1 MGFFDIIKEVTKTVA
16 NDSNKELAKNA
27 SKQVFEMGKEAAKN
41 IDTKQVTKV
50 AGDLFNSF
58 LKSRK

>member
-16 NDSNKELAKNA
+16 NESNKELAKNA
-27 SKQVFEMGKEAAKN
+27 SKQMLELGKNAAKN

-50 AGDLFNSF
+50 AGDLLTSF

>member
-1 MGFFDIIKEVTKTVA
+1 MLVA
-16 NDSNKELAKNA
+16 NESNKELAKNA
-27 SKQVFEMGKEAAKN
+27 SKQVFEIGKEAAKN

>member
-1 MGFFDIIKEVTKTVA
+1 MGLFDIIKEVTKTVA
-16 NDSNKELAKNA
+16 NESNKELAKNA

-50 AGDLFNSF
+50 AGDLLTTF

>member
-1 MGFFDIIKEVTKTVA
+1 MGLFDIIKEVTKTVA
-16 NDSNKELAKNA
+16 NESNKELAKNA

>member
-50 AGDLFNSF
+50 AGDLLTTF